1 MLVVIMSSQLK
12 GVSFHYLSVLC
23 VLIGLV
29 VATFQFD
36 AVLSLSQ
43 QWQAISQASVDL
55 TLLDDFDKII
65 FVESQL
71 PRLIMALLVGGMLGL
86 VGSLMQQL
94 TQNALVS
101 PMTLGTA
108 SGAWLALVIM
118 NVWFAEYV
126 ADYASMAALV
136 GASLT
141 FGLVVAIA
149 GIRNLSGL
157 PIVLS
162 GMAVNIFLGAVA
174 TAIILL
180 NEQYAKNLFIWG
192 AGDLAQNGWDQIV
205 WLLPKLSAAVLIFI
219 FAPRVLALLRLG
231 NVGAAARGLNVIPA
245 FFGLFTV
252 GLWLVAS
259 SITVVGVISF
269 IGLLAPNIARHL
281 GARTPRDELFFSLL
295 LGATL
300 LVGTDLLAV
309 VLSHYTTDMIPSGTA
324 AAFIGAPAL
333 IWFTRRNMSSQDQ
346 LSISL
351 PKGKSY
357 LPTGLIPSLIVGLV
371 VVAVLAVVITKDS
384 TQTLHPW
391 VMMIP
396 SEFSWELKWPRLL
409 TSLSAGAG
417 LAVAGVLLQ
426 RLIYNPLASPDILG
440 ISAGATLSL
449 IGGSVFLGFNI
460 FEAAPLVAFCGS
472 LAVLVLLLVLGKH
485 HQYAPSMLILTGIA
499 LTALI
504 DALVQFSLAKGNED
518 SYSLLNWL
526 AGSTYRVSPE
536 SAFVLFFC
544 VVLLVAFSLFT
555 HRWLTL
561 ISAGRLFAQARGLNV
576 TKSFI
581 ALLICVALLCG
592 AVTATMGP
600 IAFIGLLAPH
610 MAVLLG
616 AKKAF
621 EQIVVAALIGAW
633 LMVIADWLGQHILFP
648 SQVAAGTLVSVI
660 GGIYFIGLLIKG
672 QRSAH

>member
-1 MLVVIMSSQLK
+1 MSSQLK
-12 GVSFHYLSVLC
+12 GVSFRYLSVLC

-43 QWQAISQASVDL
+43 QWQAINQARVDL

-71 PRLIMALLVGGMLGL
+71 PRLIMAILVGGMLGL

-118 NVWFAEYV
+118 NVWFVEYV

-157 PIVLS
+157 RIVLS
-162 GMAVNIFLGAVA
+162 GISVNIFLGAVA

-259 SITVVGVISF
+259 SITV
-269 IGLLAPNIARHL
+269 L
-281 GARTPRDELFFSLL
+281 
-295 LGATL
+295 
-300 LVGTDLLAV
+300 
-309 VLSHYTTDMIPSGTA
+309 
-324 AAFIGAPAL
+324 
-333 IWFTRRNMSSQDQ
+333 
-346 LSISL
+346 
-351 PKGKSY
+351 
-357 LPTGLIPSLIVGLV
+357 
-371 VVAVLAVVITKDS
+371 
-384 TQTLHPW
+384 
-391 VMMIP
+391 
-396 SEFSWELKWPRLL
+396 
-409 TSLSAGAG
+409 
-417 LAVAGVLLQ
+417 
-426 RLIYNPLASPDILG
+426 
-440 ISAGATLSL
+440 
-449 IGGSVFLGFNI
+449 
-460 FEAAPLVAFCGS
+460 
-472 LAVLVLLLVLGKH
+472 
-485 HQYAPSMLILTGIA
+485 
-499 LTALI
+499 
-504 DALVQFSLAKGNED
+504 
-518 SYSLLNWL
+518 
-526 AGSTYRVSPE
+526 
-536 SAFVLFFC
+536 
-544 VVLLVAFSLFT
+544 
-555 HRWLTL
+555 
-561 ISAGRLFAQARGLNV
+561 
-576 TKSFI
+576 
-581 ALLICVALLCG
+581 
-592 AVTATMGP
+592 
-600 IAFIGLLAPH
+600 
-610 MAVLLG
+610 
-616 AKKAF
+616 
-621 EQIVVAALIGAW
+621 
-633 LMVIADWLGQHILFP
+633 
-648 SQVAAGTLVSVI
+648 
-660 GGIYFIGLLIKG
+660 
-672 QRSAH
+672 